1 MVCIVSRHLKLAFI
15 PWLSWNG
22 ILNDVPPCTPL
33 HPNTEMERT
42 WESYNLNI
50 LKNVIF
56 ENLVSYLVVD
66 AKILFAVICRFL
78 VPQLNKEIFM
88 IKQ

>member
-1 MVCIVSRHLKLAFI
+1 MSKV
-15 PWLSWNG
+15 
-22 ILNDVPPCTPL
+22 
-33 HPNTEMERT
+33 
-42 WESYNLNI
+42 

>member
-1 MVCIVSRHLKLAFI
+1 MVCIVSHHLKLVFI

-42 WESYNLNI
+42 WESYNLNMYVKSI
-50 LKNVIF
+50 K
-56 ENLVSYLVVD
+56 
-66 AKILFAVICRFL
+66 KMLFLRI
-78 VPQLNKEIFM
+78 
-88 IKQ
+88 